1 MEESD
6 FIAGNDNLNF
16 NAVVETIIKRSCI
29 IDFGIIQNIPAEG
42 IVDVSVAVSTTQ
54 QNMFCMTCV
63 LANVAS
69 SSFTVNV
76 KPNIGDRVLIV
87 YPRIYDKDMFTVP
100 DSEDDKK
107 KIIVNE
113 KAKGY
118 NLLSGIAILMNQYK
132 EASHK
137 SVLKAEDGVITI
149 TNADKEQSITVDLT
163 QDSKI
168 VISDSNGMN
177 IESTSSSTTING
189 HLEIKV

>member
-1 MEESD
+1 MEEPN
-6 FIAGNDNLNF
+6 FLAGNHSLNF
-16 NAVVETIIKRSCI
+16 DTVVEAIIKRSCI
-29 IDFGIIQNIPAEG
+29 IDFGIVQGIPSDG
-42 IVDVSVAVSTTQ
+42 LVDVSIAVSTTKQ
-54 QNMFCMTCV
+54 DMFCTTCV
-63 LANVAS
+63 LANIAS

-137 SVLKAEDGVITI
+137 SVLKVEDGVITV

-177 IESTSSSTTING
+177 IESTSSSTIING